1 MLCCCSSHPAFGIS
15 GWLRLPIIPSTPAR
29 APLKFSTKVTN
40 DEDGMPMRGAR
51 LHSYRRPGGACNKVG
66 RFTRPWSF
74 QPSSPVLKSARNH
87 SHSINESLIHQ
98 MPLLHYYSDGH
109 HVFCLSILNAA
120 QFLDCNIGNDWCQ
133 LKFGITIWLFVCLRL
148 W

>member
-1 MLCCCSSHPAFGIS
+1 MCACMVRVQMRHAVNIEKTGRKKEGLLCCCSSHPAFGIS

-51 LHSYRRPGGACNKVG
+51 LHSYRRPGGAWNKVG

-98 MPLLHYYSDGH
+98 MPLIHDYSDGH
-109 HVFCLSILNAA
+109 HVF
-120 QFLDCNIGNDWCQ
+120 
-133 LKFGITIWLFVCLRL
+133 FVCPF
-148 W
+148 